1 MSQRT
6 EQQELDRGY
15 PQSDPTARRPPRGVP
30 MLAAVLVVLGAVA
43 GLLALIPA
51 LGFLAGD

>member
-15 PQSDPTARRPPRGVP
+15 PQSDPTAKRPPRGVP